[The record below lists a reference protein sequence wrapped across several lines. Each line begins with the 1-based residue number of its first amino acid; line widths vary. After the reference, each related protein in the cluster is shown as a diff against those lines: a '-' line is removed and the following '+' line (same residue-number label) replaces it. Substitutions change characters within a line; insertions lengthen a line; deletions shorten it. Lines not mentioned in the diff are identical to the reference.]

1 MIFVRYINSFA
12 KVMIIANKSD
22 IGLTNYAMYNLH
34 FYTCIVQK
42 LSYFCIKWTNVSTN
56 VAKNLCFTTYIHI
69 FADSLIK
76 S

>member
-12 KVMIIANKSD
+12 KVMTIANKSD

-42 LSYFCIKWTNVSTN
+42 LSYFCIKWINVVN
-56 VAKNLCFTTYIHI
+56 KMLLKICVLQHVFI
-69 FADSLIK
+69 FLRLNY
-76 S
+76 

>member
-12 KVMIIANKSD
+12 KVMTIANKSD

-42 LSYFCIKWTNVSTN
+42 TELFLHQMDKRVNKC
-56 VAKNLCFTTYIHI
+56 C
-69 FADSLIK
+69 
-76 S
+76 